1 MSGSLRSQR
10 QPDTMPSHAEV
21 RDKLRKS
28 LHAERAGYRNS
39 VLAVQSVEGD
49 VEVGPRKQRRSTGE
63 AAVDSAPDD
72 DTMDDGMARLRA
84 QQYVNFRVV
93 SELNARLYRAPV
105 WARALHGAQ
114 FLVFA
119 CTTASA
125 FLATQDLTTCAP
137 PARTFART
145 PSPSATDTARLAAP
159 SLEAGQSLSGTVLTP
174 YTIQAADPCRYL

>member
-137 PARTFART
+137 PRTHLRT
-145 PSPSATDTARLAAP
+145 HPFPERHRHRATCC
-159 SLEAGQSLSGTVLTP
+159 SKS
-174 YTIQAADPCRYL
+174 